1 MPNIMSNGNVAEQ
14 GIFAKVL
21 DGIKRASD
29 TTKRELYNGKA
40 DIIEG
45 AENLINNKSELYNG
59 LRKLEKIRKK
69 GGPSVKAN
77 ERSMQNFLNRQKLGG
92 LTLDAFDEN
101 GEVKTD
107 VMKNVVNSA
116 NKAQKIIDDYGMNGS
131 NININNIALD
141 DTLPYASGFLTNYYK
156 PDGKWDRKRML
167 GTAGTYFGAAAGI
180 RLLSGGDLT
189 TTKDGQ
195 RNIVG
200 VPFF

>member
-40 DIIEG
+40 DIIKGTENLTNNESRLYKALKT
-45 AENLINNKSELYNG
+45 AENS
-59 LRKLEKIRKK
+59 
-69 GGPSVKAN
+69 
-77 ERSMQNFLNRQKLGG
+77 RQKGTFGEADEKFLQNVLDKQKLRG
-92 LTLDAFDEN
+92 LTLDSFDEN
-101 GEVKTD
+101 GKIKKD
-107 VMKNVVNSA
+107 VMKNVVDSA
-116 NKAQKIIDDYGMNGS
+116 DKTRKIVNDYGINGS

-156 PDGKWDRKRML
+156 PDGKWDRKRIL

-195 RNIVG
+195 KNIVG

>member
-40 DIIEG
+40 DIIKG
-45 AENLINNKSELYNG
+45 AENLTNNESRLY
-59 LRKLEKIRKK
+59 
-69 GGPSVKAN
+69 KALKTAEN
-77 ERSMQNFLNRQKLGG
+77 SRQKGTFGEADEKFLQNVLDKQKLSG
-92 LTLDAFDEN
+92 LTLDSFDEN
-101 GEVKTD
+101 GKIKKD
-107 VMKNVVNSA
+107 VMKNVVDSA
-116 NKAQKIIDDYGMNGS
+116 DKTRKIVNDYGINGS

-156 PDGKWDRKRML
+156 PDGKWDRKRIL

-195 RNIVG
+195 KNIVG

>member
-40 DIIEG
+40 DIVEG
-45 AENLINNKSELYNG
+45 TENLINNKSRLYKALKTAENG
-59 LRKLEKIRKK
+59 RQKGTFGKTDEKFL
-69 GGPSVKAN
+69 
-77 ERSMQNFLNRQKLGG
+77 QNVLNRQKLGG

-116 NKAQKIIDDYGMNGS
+116 NKAQKIVDDYGINGS

-156 PDGKWDRKRML
+156 PDGKWDRKRIL